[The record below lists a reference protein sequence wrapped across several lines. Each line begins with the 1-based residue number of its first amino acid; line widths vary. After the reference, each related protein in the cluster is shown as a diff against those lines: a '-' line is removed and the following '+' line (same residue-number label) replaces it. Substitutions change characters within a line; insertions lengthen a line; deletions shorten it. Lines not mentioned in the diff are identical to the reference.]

1 MGQGEKSGLKTA
13 LAQAEAMHEPEPAP
27 MQLPLYP
34 ADGLAELPAG
44 ANRTTALR
52 EPGRRGRPPGAT
64 NKSTGAMREF
74 ILSRYRHPALVL
86 AETYSRDTGDLAA
99 ELGCTRHEAFKL
111 QKDAAAELLP
121 YVQGK
126 MPVEVQVTSNVP
138 VLMLADPSSW
148 LQGDQAGEGG
158 GLPDLGAMQP
168 IQQNQR
174 VIEGQAVELN
184 ADELNAAAKPLESQD
199 EP

>member
-1 MGQGEKSGLKTA
+1 MGEGAKSGLKTA
-13 LAQAEAMHEPEPAP
+13 LGQAEALHEPEPAP

-34 ADGLAELPAG
+34 ADALGALPAG
-44 ANRTTALR
+44 ADRTAVLR

-99 ELGCTRHEAFKL
+99 ELGCTRYEAFKL
-111 QKDAAAELLP
+111 QREAAADLLP

-148 LQGDQAGEGG
+148 LGQAEGDA
-158 GLPDLGAMQP
+158 LPDLGAMVP
-168 IQQNQR
+168 IQQNQG

-184 ADELNAAAKPLESQD
+184 AGQLNADQSGPENGDKA
-199 EP
+199 